1 MYNDAMAETTQVTL
15 AQLLKEQD
23 AIQQKIEASVQTEL
37 DAIQAR
43 LDALASIGKYYR
55 LVEGVQSS
63 AKATAVRGRKPRSTP
78 EEKVWIDQQ
87 VIAGKKNKEIIA
99 GFHAQFG
106 KELQGYAVANRRTKL
121 KN

>member
-1 MYNDAMAETTQVTL
+1 MADTTQVTL

-23 AIQQKIEASVQTEL
+23 AIQQKIEASVQSEL

-55 LVEGVQSS
+55 LVEGVQPA
-63 AKATAVRGRKPRSTP
+63 AKSTSTRGRKPRSSP
-78 EEKVWIDQQ
+78 EEKAWIDQQ
-87 VIAGKKNKEIIA
+87 ITAGKKNKEIII
-99 GFHAQFG
+99 GFQTQFG

-121 KN
+121 KK

>member
-1 MYNDAMAETTQVTL
+1 MAESTPATL

-23 AIQQKIEASVQTEL
+23 AIQQKIEASVQSEL

-55 LVEGVQSS
+55 LVEGVAPS
-63 AKATAVRGRKPRSTP
+63 ARVASTRGRKPRSTP
-78 EEKVWIDQQ
+78 EEKSWIDQQ
-87 VIAGKKNKEIIA
+87 IVAGKKNKEIIA
-99 GFHAQFG
+99 GYLTQFG

-121 KN
+121 KK

>member
-1 MYNDAMAETTQVTL
+1 MADSTQVTL

-23 AIQQKIEASVQTEL
+23 VIQQKIEASVQTEL

-55 LVEGVQSS
+55 LVEGVQPST
-63 AKATAVRGRKPRSTP
+63 KAAPARGRRPRSTP
-78 EEKVWIDQQ
+78 EEKAWIDQQ
-87 VIAGKKNKEIIA
+87 ILTGKKNKEIIA
-99 GFHAQFG
+99 GYQVQFG

-121 KN
+121 KK

>member
-1 MYNDAMAETTQVTL
+1 MAETTQVTL

-63 AKATAVRGRKPRSTP
+63 AKAAPVRGRKPRSTP
-78 EEKVWIDQQ
+78 EEKAWIDQQ
-87 VIAGKKNKEIIA
+87 ITAGKKNKEIIV

-121 KN
+121 KT